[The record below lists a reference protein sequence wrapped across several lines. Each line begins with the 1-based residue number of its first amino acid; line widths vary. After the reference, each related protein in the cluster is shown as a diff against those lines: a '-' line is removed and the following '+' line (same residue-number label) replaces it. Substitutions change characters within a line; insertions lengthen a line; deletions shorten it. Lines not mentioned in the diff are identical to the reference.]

1 MSGSSSGRSP
11 LKLLCALLCAIIG
24 FSFAINTFD
33 TNTVNADA
41 STNVDNAN
49 GWGNAGQVA
58 VSFWGAS
65 YYQTLTVV
73 VEFSGT
79 IDTIQT
85 WNCDSYYVE
94 GNRITLTVYADGAF
108 GWIFSE
114 SGGQVGIN
122 VQGSDINSAQLISAY
137 ASGYNPPEPD
147 PTEAPEPTPVPDTP
161 TPVPATPTPKPQ
173 PTNTPK
179 PNPTNTPRPKPTNT
193 PKPNPTNTPRPK
205 PTNTP
210 KPNPTNTPK
219 PKPTNTPK
227 PNPTNTPKPKPTN
240 TPKPNPTAT
249 SKPNPTAATN
259 PTKAPTTAP
268 TQNNGGAGGTTDNTT
283 SGGNNNNPVNPD
295 NSESVVA
302 VVLETD
308 VAGNPVETTVV
319 VVPAGETV
327 SGETVPVDENGD
339 GEPDETTSETT
350 VVVAGL
356 TANGNNKKGPKKPTV
371 SSWIWIAAFI
381 IICGLLYI
389 RYRYLKDK
397 KDLEG
402 KDLAIAY
409 IPGVPA
415 IAEKF
420 GYLGPV
426 KDLKPVEEPKEN
438 KSFNTA
444 TAMKEIK
451 AMEATAQAST
461 TAKGAFKPSYPS
473 ASNTQAKTAVQQKA
487 PVKRPA
493 SLSVNHAKAVA
504 ESGKATNTA
513 VRTNAPSKAATAA
526 KTNTTSNTAV
536 KTNTPLKANT
546 ATNAAVK
553 TNSAAVKDA
562 PAKSIIPKTTTTAPK
577 TAAVAGSAAAAGT
590 TARAESKPV
599 TQKPPVKRPASISVN
614 QAARANAERR
624 AAEAKEANRPAF
636 MSAVTKPV
644 TEENLIKKPEDKPN
658 EYSPFK
664 KAPEADKSIPKTANV
679 SMPKDEASPFKK
691 PEEPKETPK
700 VASAVVA
707 AAVASKAKE
716 NKAAVQKGPV
726 KRSKNEISP
735 EQLAAR
741 EQAKKLLE
749 ERRAAQAKRV
759 DEIRKNAEA
768 KKAAA
773 AVEKPEA
780 EVKPEPE
787 KAPLKSAEVSK
798 APVKPVVE
806 EYSPFKKSPV
816 ATPDVKAAAT
826 VAAAGTVAAATKEK
840 EQEAPAKRV
849 KTELTPEQKAEA
861 HKLFEERKAAQ
872 AKRIEEIK
880 KNAEAKKAK
889 ALEDAKLAEQAKMEE
904 ELKKAQEAAEAA
916 EKARMEEL
924 AKAEEAAK
932 AAAAA
937 KAEAEAKALEAKRIE
952 EAAKAEAE
960 AKALEAKRAREA
972 AEQAKLAE
980 AIKKAEDSKK
990 AEELIKTEA
999 VTKITEAANMADNK
1013 FNGETAGFEPSR
1025 SILEELR
1032 IAEQLRIEEE
1042 RKAQEAAKA
1051 AAAARAEAEARL
1063 AEAQKAIELADA
1075 ARAKRAEM
1083 NKRQSKTSEVFKT
1096 AIATSDNV
1104 PPPVSALGTV
1114 LPPPDFYVK
1123 NTDDSNKEGF
1133 NPNRKSP
1140 FGNNKV
1146 NLSEI
1151 SETSGSGATS
1161 GVGASAAAQSADG
1174 SYLSKEQARA
1184 SSNANQLGTMLGGKQ
1199 GNSVGRVPV
1208 WAEAS
1213 IAGLAAFK
1221 ESDEAREARIREEQM
1236 RIEEEKAK
1244 KESEEAAKAQYT
1256 SIVDNVKTHK
1266 SAFFNRTQTERPA
1279 SAGEEE
1285 HTSAYGGIVRPSGIV
1300 DKEREINK
1308 SNEPAMGAALE
1319 GQRPSIMDPN
1329 VGAAP
1334 TAEKPLAGFR
1344 GADTEADSDEGK
1356 N

>member
-1 MSGSSSGRSP
+1 
-11 LKLLCALLCAIIG
+11 
-24 FSFAINTFD
+24 
-33 TNTVNADA
+33 
-41 STNVDNAN
+41 
-49 GWGNAGQVA
+49 
-58 VSFWGAS
+58 
-65 YYQTLTVV
+65 
-73 VEFSGT
+73 
-79 IDTIQT
+79 
-85 WNCDSYYVE
+85 
-94 GNRITLTVYADGAF
+94 
-108 GWIFSE
+108 
-114 SGGQVGIN
+114 
-122 VQGSDINSAQLISAY
+122 
-137 ASGYNPPEPD
+137 
-147 PTEAPEPTPVPDTP
+147 
-161 TPVPATPTPKPQ
+161 
-173 PTNTPK
+173 
-179 PNPTNTPRPKPTNT
+179 
-193 PKPNPTNTPRPK
+193 
-205 PTNTP
+205 
-210 KPNPTNTPK
+210 
-219 PKPTNTPK
+219 
-227 PNPTNTPKPKPTN
+227 
-240 TPKPNPTAT
+240 
-249 SKPNPTAATN
+249 
-259 PTKAPTTAP
+259 
-268 TQNNGGAGGTTDNTT
+268 
-283 SGGNNNNPVNPD
+283 
-295 NSESVVA
+295 
-302 VVLETD
+302 
-308 VAGNPVETTVV
+308 
-319 VVPAGETV
+319 
-327 SGETVPVDENGD
+327 
-339 GEPDETTSETT
+339 
-350 VVVAGL
+350 
-356 TANGNNKKGPKKPTV
+356 
-371 SSWIWIAAFI
+371 
-381 IICGLLYI
+381 
-389 RYRYLKDK
+389 
-397 KDLEG
+397 
-402 KDLAIAY
+402 
-409 IPGVPA
+409 
-415 IAEKF
+415 
-420 GYLGPV
+420 
-426 KDLKPVEEPKEN
+426 
-438 KSFNTA
+438 
-444 TAMKEIK
+444 
-451 AMEATAQAST
+451 
-461 TAKGAFKPSYPS
+461 
-473 ASNTQAKTAVQQKA
+473 
-487 PVKRPA
+487 
-493 SLSVNHAKAVA
+493 
-504 ESGKATNTA
+504 
-513 VRTNAPSKAATAA
+513 
-526 KTNTTSNTAV
+526 
-536 KTNTPLKANT
+536 
-546 ATNAAVK
+546 
-553 TNSAAVKDA
+553 
-562 PAKSIIPKTTTTAPK
+562 
-577 TAAVAGSAAAAGT
+577 
-590 TARAESKPV
+590 
-599 TQKPPVKRPASISVN
+599 
-614 QAARANAERR
+614 
-624 AAEAKEANRPAF
+624 
-636 MSAVTKPV
+636 
-644 TEENLIKKPEDKPN
+644 
-658 EYSPFK
+658 
-664 KAPEADKSIPKTANV
+664 
-679 SMPKDEASPFKK
+679 
-691 PEEPKETPK
+691 
-700 VASAVVA
+700 
-707 AAVASKAKE
+707 
-716 NKAAVQKGPV
+716 
-726 KRSKNEISP
+726 
-735 EQLAAR
+735 
-741 EQAKKLLE
+741 
-749 ERRAAQAKRV
+749 
-759 DEIRKNAEA
+759 
-768 KKAAA
+768 
-773 AVEKPEA
+773 
-780 EVKPEPE
+780 
-787 KAPLKSAEVSK
+787 
-798 APVKPVVE
+798 
-806 EYSPFKKSPV
+806 
-816 ATPDVKAAAT
+816 
-826 VAAAGTVAAATKEK
+826 
-840 EQEAPAKRV
+840 
-849 KTELTPEQKAEA
+849 
-861 HKLFEERKAAQ
+861 
-872 AKRIEEIK
+872 
-880 KNAEAKKAK
+880 
-889 ALEDAKLAEQAKMEE
+889 MEE

-1123 NTDDSNKEGF
+1123 NTDDSNKEEF

-1174 SYLSKEQARA
+1174 PYLSKEQARA